1 MKNTKNTKNTTMSAN
16 NTIVDG
22 TRKVSSPKIIDGLTV
37 TQQLEERKP
46 IYQTI
51 VNQALRQ
58 MNDTGLPFAY
68 IKIPLSFLTVFK
80 QEEGGYQ
87 RPLSAEKIK
96 KNKREFNMDRVNAI
110 LVNYRDGKFYVIDGQ
125 HTLELLIEMGE
136 TEGFA
141 KILIGRSF
149 KYESELFYKQDD
161 GNSRVSAWDKYVAR
175 IAAGEPIAIIGK
187 KVCDKYGI
195 TIKNRNHSTAIGPSK
210 SMHLYSIR
218 KLDEIVKKGGEN
230 GLEFTIQTIIE
241 LGWHK
246 YDIGF
251 TENILQL
258 VAAYKYCEGNK
269 TNYSKLM
276 GVLKTF
282 ATPTDFVVEAQRI
295 YANPLS
301 HHPENPIRKYIEAIF
316 A

>member
-1 MKNTKNTKNTTMSAN
+1 MKNTINTNTTISAN

-22 TRKVSSPKIIDGLTV
+22 TRKVSVPKIIDGLTV

-46 IYQTI
+46 TYQAI

-68 IKIPLSFLTVFK
+68 IKIPLAFLTVFK

-141 KILIGRSF
+141 KILLDRSF

-161 GNSRVSAWDKYVAR
+161 GNSRVAAWDKYLAR
-175 IAAGEPIAIIGK
+175 IAAGEPIALIGK

-195 TIKNRNHSTAIGPSK
+195 TIKNRNHSSAIGPSK

-218 KLDEIVKKGGEN
+218 KLDEIVRKGGED
-230 GLEFTIQTIIE
+230 GLEFTIQTIME

-251 TENILQL
+251 TENMLQL
-258 VAAYKYCEGNK
+258 FVAYKYCDGNK
-269 TNYSKLM
+269 NNYSKLM
-276 GVLKTF
+276 GVLRAF
-282 ATPTDFVVEAQRI
+282 ATPTDFVLEAQHI
-295 YANPLS
+295 YSNPLS
-301 HHPENPIRKYIEAIF
+301 SHPENPVRKYIEAIF
-316 A
+316 NA

>member
-1 MKNTKNTKNTTMSAN
+1 MKNTKNTTMSAN

-22 TRKVSSPKIIDGLTV
+22 TRKVSTPKIIDGLTV

-46 IYQTI
+46 TYQAI

-68 IKIPLSFLTVFK
+68 IKIPLAFLTVFK

-141 KILIGRSF
+141 KILLDRSF
-149 KYESELFYKQDD
+149 KYESELFYKH
-161 GNSRVSAWDKYVAR
+161 
-175 IAAGEPIAIIGK
+175 AGVHQK
-187 KVCDKYGI
+187 
-195 TIKNRNHSTAIGPSK
+195 
-210 SMHLYSIR
+210 
-218 KLDEIVKKGGEN
+218 
-230 GLEFTIQTIIE
+230 Q
-241 LGWHK
+241 
-246 YDIGF
+246 
-251 TENILQL
+251 
-258 VAAYKYCEGNK
+258 
-269 TNYSKLM
+269 
-276 GVLKTF
+276 
-282 ATPTDFVVEAQRI
+282 
-295 YANPLS
+295 
-301 HHPENPIRKYIEAIF
+301 
-316 A
+316 